1 MDRTINKPN
10 IWVSDKP
17 PWLDNLTL
25 ERELFITVH
34 WAETINSHR
43 VTKELD
49 QCNCYLAK
57 ESKVQELF

>member
-1 MDRTINKPN
+1 MGQRHTKMQ
-10 IWVSDKP
+10 
-17 PWLDNLTL
+17 WLGNLAL

-49 QCNCYLAK
+49 QCSCYLAK